1 MTPVVSI
8 PKINGHCASQC
19 IEPAVKVKLK
29 SLKSWKY
36 DTLQCDFN
44 KIGMVLKWS
53 FCCMSL

>member
-8 PKINGHCASQC
+8 PKMVIVRRSV
-19 IEPAVKVKLK
+19 EPAVKVKLK